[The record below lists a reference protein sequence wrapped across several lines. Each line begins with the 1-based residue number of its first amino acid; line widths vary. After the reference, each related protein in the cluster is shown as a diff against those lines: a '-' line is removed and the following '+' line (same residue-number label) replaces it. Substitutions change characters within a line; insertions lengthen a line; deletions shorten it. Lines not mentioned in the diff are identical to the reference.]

1 MTPQIDSQTQ
11 FWLLYNFYLDFQSVF
26 IQISTFKEVRAF
38 VAAKIEFLSQL
49 EVSTANRHFKSV
61 FTPIS
66 TFCVHKAFIAAKI
79 AFLSQVEV
87 LSENGNF
94 KSVCTPPVSTF
105 TLARDIKHK
114 ASL

>member
-1 MTPQIDSQTQ
+1 MSGTGLNWTI
-11 FWLLYNFYLDFQSVF
+11 FAFF
-26 IQISTFKEVRAF
+26 AF
-38 VAAKIEFLSQL
+38 VAAKTEFWSQL
-49 EVSTANRHFKSV
+49 EVSTENRHFKSV
-61 FTPIS
+61 FTPRS